1 MAKSDK
7 FYFENFAAS
16 TALSQEAAVYL
27 VNCLEKYDSDNI
39 EHMLEEMHNIEHRA
53 DIKKHEMNAALAKA
67 FVTPVDREDLDM
79 LSHQIDD
86 ITDEIEIIEQVEEIP
101 QANPYWDYIEM
112 NLINVNFNELKQI
125 NSNTKG
131 WIQVNGTNINYP
143 FVQANDNKY
152 YLTHSFDKSYNS
164 AGWVFLDYRNNIN
177 EFSKNTI
184 IYAHGR
190 TDKTMFGSLK
200 NILKSSWLNDTN
212 NFVVKLSTEIENTLW
227 QVFSVYHIPTT
238 SDYIQ
243 VNFSSNKEFNNWT
256 TMLINR
262 SSYNFNTSVNEND
275 NVLTLSTCYND
286 NEKVVLHAKLI
297 KKETR

>member
-1 MAKSDK
+1 MKK
-7 FYFENFAAS
+7 KRLKLKWKNII
-16 TALSQEAAVYL
+16 ALIIIL
-27 VNCLEKYDSDNI
+27 MCLLFLIISIKNLIKWQLDSNEI
-39 EHMLEEMHNIEHRA
+39 EQQIEQ
-53 DIKKHEMNAALAKA
+53 IKEI
-67 FVTPVDREDLDM
+67 VEIEDV
-79 LSHQIDD
+79 IDETED
-86 ITDEIEIIEQVEEIP
+86 VEIIEQIEEIP
-101 QANPYWDYIEM
+101 QANPYWDYIKM
-112 NLINVNFNELKQI
+112 NLINVNFSELKQI

-152 YLTHSFDKSYNS
+152 YLTHSFDKSYNG

-177 EFSKNTI
+177 ELSKNTI

-190 TDKTMFGSLK
+190 LDNTMFGSLK
-200 NILKSSWLNDTN
+200 NILKSGWLNSSDN
-212 NFVVKLSTEIENTLW
+212 YVVKLSTETENTLW

-238 SDYIQ
+238 SDYIK
-243 VNFSSNKEFNNWT
+243 VNFNSNDEFNNWT
-256 TMLINR
+256 TMLISR
-262 SSYNFNTSVNEND
+262 SSHNFNTSVSEND

>member
-1 MAKSDK
+1 M
-7 FYFENFAAS
+7 
-16 TALSQEAAVYL
+16 
-27 VNCLEKYDSDNI
+27 
-39 EHMLEEMHNIEHRA
+39 
-53 DIKKHEMNAALAKA
+53 IKKRRRLKWKNIIA
-67 FVTPVDREDLDM
+67 FSLIIIFLITLTISTIDIIKWKLDSNKTDKQIKEIQDFIEIEEVIEED
-79 LSHQIDD
+79 I
-86 ITDEIEIIEQVEEIP
+86 IEEIEIIEQVEEIP
-101 QANPYWDYIEM
+101 QSNPYWDYIEM
-112 NLINVNFNELKQI
+112 NLINVSFNELKKT

-131 WIQVNGTNINYP
+131 WIEVNGTNINYP
-143 FVQANDNKY
+143 FVQAKDNKY

-177 EFSKNTI
+177 ELSKNTI

-200 NILKSSWLNDTN
+200 NILKSGWLNNSN
-212 NFVVKLSTEIENTLW
+212 NHVVKLSTETENTLW

-243 VNFSSNKEFNNWT
+243 VNFFSDEEFT
-256 TMLINR
+256 TWAKMLIDR
-262 SSYNFNTSVNEND
+262 SSYNFNTSVSESD
-275 NVLTLSTCYND
+275 NILTLSTCYNN